1 MNATLVKIRMKI
13 DVAKRKSRAIS
24 PHITASF
31 TQMLQLALPLNLS
44 YKNQIL

>member
-1 MNATLVKIRMKI
+1 MMNATLAKIRMKI

-31 TQMLQLALPLNLS
+31 TQKLKLA
-44 YKNQIL
+44 